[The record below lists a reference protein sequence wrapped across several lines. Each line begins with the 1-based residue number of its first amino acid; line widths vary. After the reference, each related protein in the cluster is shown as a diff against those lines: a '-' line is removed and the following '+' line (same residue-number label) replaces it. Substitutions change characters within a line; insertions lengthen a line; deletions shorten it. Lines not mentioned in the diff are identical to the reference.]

1 MSSPEVLKP
10 NSEQGI
16 ESQKA
21 AAERSKELLSQAERS
36 VETSPEMQA
45 ERAAEARAEANKEAL
60 MGREAGGAEK
70 RSANDDSAPS
80 LTHATKRQRKDSY
93 AATMKQIQSEMN
105 APSRTFSKV
114 IHNKTIERV
123 SDAVGSSA
131 ARPNAVLA
139 GSVAATFL
147 TLFVFLV
154 AKQYGYRLSG
164 FETIGT
170 FFVGWALGLIYD
182 YAHLMFTTKRS

>member
-10 NSEQGI
+10 NSEQGA
-16 ESQKA
+16 ESQAA

-36 VETSPEMQA
+36 VETSPETQA

-70 RSANDDSAPS
+70 RRATDSAPS
-80 LTHATKRQRKDSY
+80 LTHATKRQRNDSY

-105 APSRTFSKV
+105 ASSRTFSKV
-114 IHNKTIERV
+114 IHNKTVERV
-123 SDAVGSSA
+123 SDVVGASA

-139 GSVAATFL
+139 GSIAATFL
-147 TLFVFLV
+147 TLFVFFV

-182 YAHLMFTTKRS
+182 YARLMFTTKRS